1 MNEARFEIDDVRRHL
16 HFGAIYIEKFISR
29 SIPDDEL
36 DEYLLDLVGGALK
49 NCEHRLE
56 ALLDKGKL
64 K

>member
-16 HFGAIYIEKFISR
+16 HFGAMYIDEFIGR
-29 SIPDDEL
+29 SIPDNEL

-49 NCEHRLE
+49 DCEYRFE

>member
-1 MNEARFEIDDVRRHL
+1 MSEARFEIDDVRRCL
-16 HFGAIYIEKFISR
+16 HFNAIYIDKFIGR

-36 DEYLLDLVGGALK
+36 DEYLLDLVGKNLK
-49 NCEHRLE
+49 DCELRLE